1 MANFFDKKQDVLE
14 LKMTA
19 YGQAQYSRGNFNPAS
34 YSFYD
39 TDIIYDARYAGENID
54 ADQNAALDR
63 IKDSIRTKVGNRMY
77 EITTKKD
84 TPCEAYQSGREVNF
98 LKCPLGTS
106 DRRKDKMPAW
116 KIESLSVGGN
126 LSSPSSYNYE
136 SPKSKQRTPTLTMSP
151 NTTYVTYGTGSES
164 EMEIDDEGFVTL
176 RVIEENVISKARGN
190 FEVEVFQTKIKMS
203 KEVSLTQAS
212 DTFTVDA
219 DTATNLREGDAL
231 EGVGIL
237 DNTYVLSIVFT
248 VSGATIRMSSPATL
262 LPPETETITS
272 TINMGIEDKLLSF
285 LPRNLPSILDASV
298 SEEALLSGA
307 PEPTE
312 DNVEYWLDIRVD
324 QEIEE
329 LDAAG
334 ERIRF
339 LGPEAEEVDLG
350 DCD

>member
-19 YGQAQYSRGNFNPAS
+19 YGQAQYSRGNFNPTS

-39 TDIIYDARYAGENID
+39 TDIIYDAGYAGENID

-63 IKDSIRTKVGNRMY
+63 IKESIRTKVTNRMY

-84 TPCEAYQSGREVNF
+84 TPCETHQSGREVNF

-116 KIESLSVGGN
+116 KIESLSDGAT
-126 LSSPSSYNYE
+126 LTSPSSYSYE
-136 SPKSKQRTPTLTMSP
+136 SSKSKQNTPVLTMAPSTSYITYTTEED
-151 NTTYVTYGTGSES
+151 NT

-176 RVIEENVISKARGN
+176 RVIEENVLSKSRGN
-190 FEVEVFQTKIKMS
+190 FEIEVFKTSVKMTR
-203 KEVSLTQAS
+203 EISLTDAA
-212 DTFTVDA
+212 DTFTVDLE
-219 DTATNLREGDAL
+219 TANSLREGDVL
-231 EGVGIL
+231 EGIGIP
-237 DNTYVLSIVFT
+237 DNTYVLSIT
-248 VSGATIRMSSPATL
+248 GTTIRMSSPATV
-262 LPPETETITS
+262 TIIS
-272 TINMGIEDKLLSF
+272 TIKMGIEDKLLSF
-285 LPRNLPSILDASV
+285 LPRNLPSFLDASI
-298 SEEALLSGA
+298 SEEDLQGGS

-312 DNVEYWLDIRVD
+312 ANVEFWLDIRVD

-329 LDAAG
+329 LDATG

-339 LGPEAEEVDLG
+339 LAPESEEVDIG